1 MSSPLDDLL
10 HRARQGDPTAEKEM
24 YQYLFVRFARIAKRT
39 VGSDQ
44 EAEDIAQA
52 ACLTVLDKYK
62 TCNFEKGMAAWAYGV
77 LKMKIGNYLQSARV
91 KLEVTAEGLH
101 DGSSVLAAVAPDNP
115 HLRASLLE
123 CLKLLI
129 KENQRY
135 ARVLNLRYH
144 GYETEE
150 ICRRLEITRSNL
162 YTITSRSRDALR
174 ECLEGR
180 RH

>member
-1 MSSPLDDLL
+1 MSSPLDDFL
-10 HRARQGDPTAEKEM
+10 HRARQGDPAAEDDI
-24 YQYLFVRFARIAKRT
+24 YDYLFVRFVHIAKCKI
-39 VGSDQ
+39 GSEQD
-44 EAEDIAQA
+44 AEDIAQS

-91 KLEVTAEGLH
+91 RREVTAEGLH
-101 DGSSVLAAVAPDNP
+101 DGSSALTAVAPDNP

-144 GYETEE
+144 GYDTDE
-150 ICRRLEITRSNL
+150 ICRRLEITRNNL
-162 YTITSRSRDALR
+162 YVITSRSRDALR
-174 ECLEGR
+174 ECLERR